1 MMIPGL
7 KWLLVATTTLALLAG
22 NAPLARGADAEPFD
36 IDVILSLS
44 GNLTFV
50 GKAEQETLAV
60 LEPAVNKQGGI
71 GGRPIRFVYHDD
83 KTEPQVAVQLLNG
96 ILEKHPAIVLGS
108 SSAVSCL
115 AMAPLTAAAGPVEF
129 CLSPSIAPTRGGYL
143 FSASIAVRDC
153 WAALVRYF
161 RERGLKRIGVL
172 TATDQ
177 GGRDGDVSLTAA
189 LALPEN
195 KDVTIVSHQH
205 FAATDLTVT
214 AQLSLLKAAQPQA
227 VILWAAGTPFATL
240 LRGAA
245 EVGLDLPTGAS
256 NGDLTYV
263 QMKQYA
269 AFLPKELV
277 FPGLP
282 FVARMTPSRGARDA
296 QRRFY
301 DLFTAAG
308 IHPDFPY
315 SFAWDPALI
324 AIDALRKLGT
334 AATPEQVR
342 NYIQNLH
349 AFDGIS
355 GAYDFRDGS
364 QRGLAQQNLVIVRWQ
379 PKQEAWTAVSGLGG
393 SLR

>member
-1 MMIPGL
+1 MMR
-7 KWLLVATTTLALLAG
+7 WLQRLIVVGASIALLGAEAVPSHVEG
-22 NAPLARGADAEPFD
+22 NEPFD

-44 GNLTFV
+44 GPLTFV

-60 LEPAVNKQGGI
+60 LEPAVNKSGGI
-71 GGRPIRFVYHDD
+71 RGRPIRFVYHDD
-83 KTEPQVAVQLLNG
+83 KTEPGVAVQLLSA

-129 CLSPSIAPTRGGYL
+129 CFSPSIAPTRGGYL

-153 WAALVRYF
+153 WATLVRYF
-161 RERGLKRIGVL
+161 RERRLTRIGVI

-177 GGRDGDVSLTAA
+177 GGRDGDLSLAAA

-195 KDVTIVSHQH
+195 KDVTVVGHQH
-205 FAATDLTVT
+205 FAPADLTVT
-214 AQLSLLKAAQPQA
+214 AQLSLIKAAQPQA

-245 EVGLDLPTGAS
+245 DVGLDVPTGAS

-269 AFLPKELV
+269 AFLPKELD

-282 FVARMTPSRGARDA
+282 FVARMTPTRAAREA

-301 DLFTAAG
+301 DLFATAG
-308 IHPDFPY
+308 IRPDFPY
-315 SFAWDPALI
+315 SFAWDPA
-324 AIDALRKLGT
+324 AISIEALRTLGT
-334 AATPEQVR
+334 GATPEQVR
-342 NYIQNLH
+342 AYIGNLH
-349 AFDGIS
+349 GFEGIS
-355 GAYDFRDGS
+355 GSYDFRDGS
-364 QRGLAQQNLVIVRWQ
+364 QRGLAQQNLIIVRWD
-379 PKQEAWTAVSGLGG
+379 PARDTWSAVSGLGG
-393 SLR
+393 ALR